1 VDQNVSE
8 VESTVD
14 PSAAMRLM
22 SRAIR
27 GVIEKFAPTLSEL
40 DDDVLRDLA
49 HIVTAF
55 SLDLRGEQENRRD

>member
-1 VDQNVSE
+1 MDQNVSE

-40 DDDVLRDLA
+40 DDDVLRDLGGLL
-49 HIVTAF
+49 VEMYR
-55 SLDLRGEQENRRD
+55 RGEIGRAHV